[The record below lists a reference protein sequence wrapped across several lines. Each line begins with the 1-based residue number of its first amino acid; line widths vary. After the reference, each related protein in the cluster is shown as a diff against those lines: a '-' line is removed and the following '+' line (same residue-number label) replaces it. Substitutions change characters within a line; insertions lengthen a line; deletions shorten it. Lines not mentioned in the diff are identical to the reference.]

1 VGIQKD
7 KKNRD
12 VIKTVLPSETTY
24 QVKARRNKTPFVC
37 GNFVVPALKLA
48 FPFQPCEWVVDEYDM
63 STQEYF
69 DYVQLEKQL
78 PKYLEKEKVMTEAGL
93 KYEIVRLF
101 EGRI

>member
-1 VGIQKD
+1 MGINRE
-7 KKNRD
+7 KKNKNI
-12 VIKTVLPSETTY
+12 VKTILPSETIY

-37 GNFVVPALKLA
+37 GNYTVPALKVA
-48 FPFQPCEWVVDEYDM
+48 FPIQPQDWVVDEYDM

-78 PKYLEKEKVMTEAGL
+78 PKYLEKEKVMIEAGL

-101 EGRI
+101 EGRV